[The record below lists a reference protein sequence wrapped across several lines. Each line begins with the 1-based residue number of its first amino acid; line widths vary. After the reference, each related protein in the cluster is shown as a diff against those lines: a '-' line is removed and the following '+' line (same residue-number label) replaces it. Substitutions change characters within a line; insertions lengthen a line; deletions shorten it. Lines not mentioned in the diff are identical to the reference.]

1 MPRILLRALRP
12 GRATTLRI
20 ALGAAAALALAILVL
35 RAGADPGIEV
45 LRLDPPPGVDEIR
58 VEVTG
63 AVARPGV
70 LTVRP
75 GDRVADAIALAG
87 GLDPD
92 ADPSAL
98 NLALRLRDE
107 DRVIVPRLGER
118 SPRLGERSPRLG
130 ERSPLLDINT
140 ATAGELDE
148 LPGIGPVYSTAIVD
162 AREHGG
168 PFATTD
174 ALIERDVIPEHVYE
188 RIRQLITAR

>member
-1 MPRILLRALRP
+1 MPRIPLRALRP

-35 RAGADPGIEV
+35 RADTDPGIEV

-107 DRVIVPRLGER
+107 DRVVV
-118 SPRLGERSPRLG
+118 PRLG

-140 ATAGELDE
+140 ATAAELDE
-148 LPGIGPVYSTAIVD
+148 LPGIGPVYSAAIVE
-162 AREHGG
+162 ARSHGG
-168 PFATTD
+168 RFATTD

>member
-1 MPRILLRALRP
+1 MPRIPLRALRP
-12 GRATTLRI
+12 SRATTLRI

-35 RAGADPGIEV
+35 RADENPGIEV
-45 LRLDPPPGVDEIR
+45 LRLEPPPGVDEIR
-58 VEVTG
+58 VEVAG
-63 AVARPGV
+63 AVAQPGV
-70 LTVRP
+70 VTVRP

-92 ADPSAL
+92 ADPAAL

-107 DRVIVPRLGER
+107 DRVAV
-118 SPRLGERSPRLG
+118 PRLG

-140 ATAGELDE
+140 ATAEELDE
-148 LPGIGPVYSTAIVD
+148 LPGIGPVYSAAIVE
-162 AREHGG
+162 ARERGG

-174 ALIERDVIPEHVYE
+174 ALVEREVIPEHVYA

>member
-63 AVARPGV
+63 AVAQPGV

-107 DRVIVPRLGER
+107 DRVVV
-118 SPRLGERSPRLG
+118 PRLGERSPRLG

-162 AREHGG
+162 ARERGG

-174 ALIERDVIPEHVYE
+174 ALTERDVIPEHVYE

>member
-20 ALGAAAALALAILVL
+20 ALGAAAVLALAILVL
-35 RAGADPGIEV
+35 RADADPGIEV

-92 ADPSAL
+92 ADRSAL

-107 DRVIVPRLGER
+107 DRVVV
-118 SPRLGERSPRLG
+118 PRLG

-148 LPGIGPVYSTAIVD
+148 LRGIGPVYSTAIVD
-162 AREHGG
+162 ARERGG
-168 PFATTD
+168 PFATTE